1 MAKKKGCSSILFLII
16 LFATVGTLAG
26 KYIGEFSFRKPM
38 VEFKSEKGLQYLE
51 YETPIFQDHS
61 YKSKIIATI
70 SPREVDVID
79 TYKGWRMIE
88 SEYGVYWIPP
98 TGVIYNFGSGVML
111 DVPAEVQ
118 FPELKNGCEV
128 VAAQMMLE
136 KYGITLDKLEF
147 ASEIPK
153 DDTPI
158 QKSGNDIT
166 LWGDPEKG
174 FVGDITGQ
182 ESGYSINPKPLRKFL
197 RNYVEN
203 PVDLT
208 GVEPQTLE
216 KYIRGGNPVVVWVT
230 VNFRDRESNEMWMT
244 PSGRVVKASFNT
256 HAMTMVGFDE
266 SHYYFNDPY
275 TGAKNYRVTKN
286 RFYEVWSAMG
296 KKAISI
302 E

>member
-1 MAKKKGCSSILFLII
+1 MAKKRGCGSFLFLIA
-16 LFATVGTLAG
+16 LFLALGIFAG
-26 KYIGEFSFRKPM
+26 KYIEGTFFRKPM

-51 YETPIFQDHS
+51 YETPVFQDKS
-61 YKSKIIATI
+61 YKSSIVGTI
-70 SPREVDVID
+70 SPREVDVLE
-79 TYKGWRMIE
+79 TYKGWRMVE
-88 SEYGVYWIPP
+88 SEHGVYWIPP
-98 TGVIYNFGSGVML
+98 TGIVYNFGSAVML
-111 DVPAEVQ
+111 DVPARNQ
-118 FPELKNGCEV
+118 FPELKNGCEA

-147 ASEIPK
+147 AGEIPK
-153 DDTPI
+153 DDTQM
-158 QKSGNDIT
+158 QKAGEDIT
-166 LWGDPEKG
+166 VWGDPEKG

-182 ESGYSINPKPLRKFL
+182 SYGYSIYPKPLSKFL

-216 KYIRGGNPVVVWVT
+216 KYIRGGNPVVAWVT
-230 VNFRDRESNEMWMT
+230 VNFKDRDSNEIWMT
-244 PSGRVVKASFNT
+244 PSGKMVKGSFNT

-266 SHYYFNDPY
+266 NHYYFNDPY
-275 TGAKNYRVTKN
+275 TGAKNYKVTKQ